1 MRTLSLPQTN
11 GTLCLNKIFT
21 DSSSYYCSVSKILF
35 KALYLVN
42 WYTFHISKFK
52 ELHPS
57 NCSK

>member
-1 MRTLSLPQTN
+1 MN

-21 DSSSYYCSVSKILF
+21 DSSSLYCSFSKILF
-35 KALYLVN
+35 KAFYFNGNYYKSV
-42 WYTFHISKFK
+42 HISHTVSKFK

>member
-1 MRTLSLPQTN
+1 MRTLSLPQMN

-21 DSSSYYCSVSKILF
+21 DSSSLYCSVSKILF
-35 KALYLVN
+35 KAFYLIN
-42 WYTFHISKFK
+42 RYTFHLSQFK